1 MSTNRSTR
9 RDFLRGVAAAAT
21 VGLPVLR
28 AAQRPGASTPN
39 IVVILADDLGWG
51 SLNCYGAP
59 TNLVRTPNCDRL
71 AREGIRFTDANT
83 ASSVC
88 SPTRYALLTGRYCWR
103 TSLKHEVLGTMAPLH
118 IETGSPT
125 RRNALGAPASRLT
138 IASLLKKHG
147 YRTAA
152 VGKWHLGYGSSPK
165 CDYTAELTPGPLD
178 IGFDYHFAVP
188 SNHGDNVGVFVE
200 NRRVVGLRSKKL
212 DPSKYGK
219 MWNGR
224 GTFLG
229 LDAPQRVNE
238 DVMDALTS
246 EAVAWL
252 DRQEAGEPF
261 FLYFTPVTV
270 HRPVTPSAKARG
282 SSPAGPYGDWI
293 HELDASVGRI
303 LETLDRKGFV
313 KDTLVIFTSD
323 NGGVIVPPAQA
334 AEPEGQAAKAG
345 LAICGPWRGRK
356 HSVYQGGFRV
366 PFLARWPGQIP
377 AGATSDEMVSLT
389 DLLAT
394 TAALVGEPL
403 SPRTV
408 AAEDSYN
415 VLPAL
420 LGKKP
425 DRPIRDAMVVHS
437 ADGNFAIRQGPWKW
451 IEGKAHPDT
460 LPGAL
465 KARAG
470 EFRPQLYNL
479 AEDAAEKTDV
489 LHKYPEV
496 AQRLEALLNQYREQ
510 GFSRS

>member
-1 MSTNRSTR
+1 MSARRSTR
-9 RDFLRGVAAAAT
+9 RDFLKWTGSVAATAWE
-21 VGLPVLR
+21 
-28 AAQRPGASTPN
+28 AQRLPGAESLASSRPN

-59 TNLVRTPNCDRL
+59 PNLVRTPNCDRL

-103 TSLKHEVLGTMAPLH
+103 TSLQHEVLGTMAPLH
-118 IETGSPT
+118 IET
-125 RRNALGAPASRLT
+125 SRLT
-138 IASLLKKHG
+138 MASLLKKRG

-188 SNHGDNVGVFVE
+188 SNHGDNTGVFVE
-200 NRRVVGLRSKKL
+200 NRRVLGLRSNKL

-219 MWNGR
+219 TFYG
-224 GTFLG
+224 GGSFLG
-229 LDAPQRVNE
+229 LDAPQRMDE
-238 DVMDALTS
+238 DVMGTLTRK
-246 EAVAWL
+246 AVAWL
-252 DRQEAGEPF
+252 DQQEAGRPF
-261 FLYFTPVTV
+261 FLYFTPVAV
-270 HRPVTPSAKARG
+270 HRPVTPSAKTKGG
-282 SSPAGPYGDWI
+282 SAAGPYGDWI
-293 HELDASVGRI
+293 HELDASVGGI
-303 LETLDRKGFV
+303 LDALDRKGLG
-313 KDTLVIFTSD
+313 KDTLVVFTSD

-334 AEPEGQAAKAG
+334 DSPEGQAAKAG
-345 LAICGPWRGRK
+345 LVINGPWRARK

-366 PFLARWPGQIP
+366 PFLARWPGRIP
-377 AGATSDEMVSLT
+377 AGATCDETISLT

-403 SPRTV
+403 PARTV
-408 AAEDSYN
+408 AAEDSCN

-420 LGKKP
+420 LGKRP
-425 DRPIRDAMVVHS
+425 DHPIRDAMVGHS

-451 IEGKAHPDT
+451 IEGKAHPAT

-465 KARAG
+465 KARAV
-470 EFRPQLYNL
+470 EFKPQLYNL
-479 AEDAAEKTDV
+479 AEDPAEKTDV
-489 LHKYPEV
+489 LDKYPEV
-496 AQRLEALLNQYREQ
+496 AKRLEALLNQYREQ
-510 GFSRS
+510 GFSRPQ

>member
-1 MSTNRSTR
+1 MMNRR
-9 RDFLRGVAAAAT
+9 EFLKCAGAAAM
-21 VGLPVLR
+21 VGAPMLCGAERP
-28 AAQRPGASTPN
+28 AASRPN

-118 IETGSPT
+118 IET
-125 RRNALGAPASRLT
+125 SRLT
-138 IASLLKKHG
+138 LASLLKKYG

-200 NRRVVGLRSKKL
+200 NRRVVGLRSNKL

-224 GTFLG
+224 GSFLG
-229 LDAPQRVNE
+229 LDAPQRVDE
-238 DVMDALTS
+238 DVMDMLTRK
-246 EAVAWL
+246 AVAWL
-252 DRQEAGEPF
+252 DQQEAGKPF

-270 HRPVTPSAKARG
+270 HRPVTPSMAKG

-303 LETLDRKGFV
+303 LETLDRKGLV

-334 AEPEGQAAKAG
+334 DEPEGIAAKAG

-366 PFLARWPGQIP
+366 PFLARWPGHIP
-377 AGATSDEMVSLT
+377 AGATSYETISLT

-394 TAALVGEPL
+394 TAAIVGEPL
-403 SPRTV
+403 PSRTV

-425 DRPIRDAMVVHS
+425 DHSIREAIVVHS

-460 LPGAL
+460 TPGAL
-465 KARAG
+465 KLRAA
-470 EFRPQLYNL
+470 EFHPQLYNL
-479 AEDAAEKTDV
+479 AQDPGEKTDV
-489 LHKYPEV
+489 LDTYPDV
-496 AQRLEALLNQYREQ
+496 AKRLEALLNQYRDR

>member
-1 MSTNRSTR
+1 MMNRR
-9 RDFLRGVAAAAT
+9 GFLRWAGAAAAAT
-21 VGLPVLR
+21 VDVPMLWATER
-28 AAQRPGASTPN
+28 AATSRPN
-39 IVVILADDLGWG
+39 VVLILADDLGWG

-59 TNLVRTPNCDRL
+59 KNLVRTPNCDRL
-71 AREGIRFTDANT
+71 AHEGIRFTDANT

-88 SPTRYALLTGRYCWR
+88 SPTRYALVTGRYCWR

-118 IETGSPT
+118 IET
-125 RRNALGAPASRLT
+125 SRLT
-138 IASLLKKHG
+138 LASLLKKHG

-165 CDYTAELTPGPLD
+165 CDYTQELTPGPLD

-188 SNHGDNVGVFVE
+188 SNHGDNTGVFVE
-200 NRRVVGLRSKKL
+200 NRRVVGLRSNKL

-224 GTFLG
+224 GSFVG

-238 DVMDALTS
+238 DVMDTLTRK
-246 EAVAWL
+246 AVAWL
-252 DRQEAGEPF
+252 DEQEAGKPF

-270 HRPVTPSAKARG
+270 HRPVTPSTKAKG

-303 LETLDRKGFV
+303 LETLDRKGLA

-334 AEPEGQAAKAG
+334 SEPEGRAAKAG

-356 HSVYQGGFRV
+356 HSIYQGGFRV
-366 PFLARWPGQIP
+366 PFMARWPGRIP
-377 AGATSDEMVSLT
+377 AGAISDETISLT

-403 SPRTV
+403 PPKAI

-425 DRPIRDAMVVHS
+425 ARPIRDALVVHS

-460 LPGAL
+460 TPGAL
-465 KARAG
+465 KLRAP

-479 AEDAAEKTDV
+479 VEDPAEKIDV
-489 LHKYPEV
+489 LAKYPEV

-510 GFSRS
+510 GFSRP